1 MRDTMNEALSR
12 ASDGGACVG
21 KVFVSNPFD
30 VFSRSAVL
38 EAALGKVS
46 SEGPDPLDI
55 TLRFALAVD
64 QCDDVG
70 AMVPVECH
78 GAEIPSMS
86 ETEKILGSIPP
97 TTAVDAGAGVL
108 PVVQTSE
115 NTRSLLLQMINVLK
129 DLVSSIKEAPDA
141 DSPPIHSFAFKL
153 AYSVLSSTN
162 RIL

>member
-1 MRDTMNEALSR
+1 MNEALSR

-46 SEGPDPLDI
+46 SEGPNPLDI

-70 AMVPVECH
+70 AMVPEECH

-86 ETEKILGSIPP
+86 ETEKIIGSIPP
-97 TTAVDAGAGVL
+97 TTAVDAGASVL

-115 NTRSLLLQMINVLK
+115 SLLLQMINALK
-129 DLVSSIKEAPDA
+129 DLVSCIKEAPDA

-162 RIL
+162 RNH